1 MTGRGKSAVT
11 WAKAR
16 LPTTPSK
23 PSAVPASYAF
33 PSCKNFF
40 ATSARTDSSITLLRI
55 SPRSPPPFTKPLP
68 ATSAGT
74 STGTSHERPRRG
86 AQKEHYGFTVIASAV
101 CWEHYGT
108 LALGNHSQGPA
119 RGFVVSTE
127 GCRAI
132 RRGDWGRPARISRT
146 FRGASG
152 GLRVWRFVGREE
164 IAHSQYRRIQ
174 KAGCRVPQR
183 AWCAGVALAGRMLCR
198 RLPLARRHRAVGA
211 APQASEHSL
220 GRLH

>member
-40 ATSARTDSSITLLRI
+40 ATSAKTDSSITWRRI

-68 ATSAGT
+68 ATSDGT
-74 STGTSHERPRRG
+74 STGTSLEWPRRG
-86 AQKEHYGFTVIASAV
+86 AQKEHYGLKVIASAV
-101 CWEHYGT
+101 CREHHGT
-108 LALGNHSQGPA
+108 LTLGNDSQGLA
-119 RGFVVSTE
+119 CGFVVGAE
-127 GCRAI
+127 DDRAI
-132 RRGDWGRPARISRT
+132 GRGDWGCPARIPRT
-146 FRGASG
+146 LRGASG
-152 GLRVWRFVGREE
+152 GLHIWRFVGREE

-174 KAGCRVPQR
+174 EAGRRVPQR
-183 AWCAGVALAGRMLCR
+183 TWCAGVALAGRMLCR